1 MYIDIHAHLDFDSF
15 DSDREKLVKELEMKK
30 ILTFTNT
37 LSFEN
42 YLKTKEMFSGVDCVK
57 VCPGLYPQEAESISE
72 KEFEDYLKYL
82 KKHKSEFL
90 AIGEVGVDFKHTK
103 DKGLQ
108 NVQVERFKKIANLA
122 YELDKPLIIHSRKA
136 EREVLEILEEFISK
150 TKFSKFV
157 LHCFSGKKKLIKKI
171 KELKLYVSI
180 PLLIQNTESFRILVE
195 ELPVNQ
201 ILVETDSP
209 FLKPGRERNTPLSV
223 PLIYEE
229 IAKIKGLDNT
239 EIKNIIFRN
248 YQRLTL

>member
-37 LSFEN
+37 LNFDN
-42 YLKTKEMFSGVDCVK
+42 YLKTKKMFGSSKSVK
-57 VCPGLYPQEAESISE
+57 VCPGLYPQEAEKISE
-72 KEFEDYLKYL
+72 EEFESYFEYL
-82 KKHKSEFL
+82 KKHKSEFPV
-90 AIGEVGVDFKHTK
+90 IGEVGVDFKHTT
-103 DKGLQ
+103 DESLQ
-108 NVQVERFKKIANLA
+108 EIQIGRFKKIIELA

-136 EREVLEILEEFISK
+136 EKEVLEILEEFISK
-150 TKFSKFV
+150 KKFSKFV

-195 ELPVNQ
+195 ELPVSQ

-209 FLKPGRERNTPLSV
+209 FLKPGKERNTPLSV
-223 PLIYEE
+223 PLIYDE